1 MYTVTYAYIHEA
13 SHNITVF
20 YTCNTVCI
28 NCTIVHNY
36 AYAYMCTTHNIIIMW
51 YAYDASYMYTTYYM
65 YVHIQYAYDEQCNKK
80 CKKSLMSK
88 PVTSL
93 TKNHFLVP
101 HSTYFSQ
108 RYPRWYN
115 MKHSTLYYFFDHFY

>member
-1 MYTVTYAYIHEA
+1 MHTCTYEA

-20 YTCNTVCI
+20 YNTVCI

-80 CKKSLMSK
+80 CKKKSHVKAL
-88 PVTSL
+88 VTSL

>member
-88 PVTSL
+88 HSSLHSQKTISWSHTVLTS
-93 TKNHFLVP
+93 
-101 HSTYFSQ
+101 
-108 RYPRWYN
+108 PRGILGG
-115 MKHSTLYYFFDHFY
+115 TI